1 VKSVVVRLPPLIAA
15 PPLISVPSAGPQ
27 LVVIFW
33 LLVAVVGPLT
43 SWERT
48 VTVTPLAALGWLQIA

>member
-1 VKSVVVRLPPLIAA
+1 MVRLPPLMAA

-43 SWERT
+43 SWDRT
-48 VTVTPLAALGWLQIA
+48 VTVTPLVSVPGWLQIA

>member
-1 VKSVVVRLPPLIAA
+1 MARLPLLMAA
-15 PPLISVPSAGPQ
+15 PPLISVPSAEPQ

-43 SWERT
+43 SWDRT
-48 VTVTPLAALGWLQIA
+48 VTVTPLGWLQIA